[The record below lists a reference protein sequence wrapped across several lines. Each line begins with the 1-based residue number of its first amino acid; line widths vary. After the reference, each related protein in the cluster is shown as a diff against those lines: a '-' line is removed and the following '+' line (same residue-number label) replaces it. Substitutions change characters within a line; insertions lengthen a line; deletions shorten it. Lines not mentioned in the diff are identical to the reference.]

1 MITRL
6 TATNL
11 DILNSLTESLFTVDK
26 EFRILFMN
34 SAAEKLTGFNL
45 DDVKGKICKRVFECD
60 LCVKDCAIIKALESN
75 TPIHDLR
82 SIINTK
88 SGKKISIKLNATV
101 LHDNNHEPVGGV
113 VSFRKYDFNNDI
125 ESIESFYGIV
135 GSSKIMTDLFSL
147 VNEISL
153 SNAAVLIEGETGTGK
168 ELFANSIQATSVR
181 KDKCF
186 LKVNCSAIPHNLLAS
201 ELFGHAKGSFTD
213 ADKDRIGRFEIADKG
228 TIFLDEI
235 AEMPPSMQT
244 QLLRVLQ
251 EGTFE
256 RVGESVTRKVDVRV
270 IAATNMNIKDA
281 IKQGKFREDLYYRL
295 NVIPL
300 RVPPL
305 RERLDDIPL
314 LVSHFIQKFNP
325 QYNKKIYEIDEDAL
339 DILMQYNFPGNIR
352 ELENIIEYAFIR
364 TKKDSSICRCS
375 LPCYIKEQPDC
386 DKKILGKERQ
396 INADDLLLL
405 LRENKW
411 NKTKVA
417 ELLNVNR
424 TTLWRHLKEFG
435 IE

>member
-1 MITRL
+1 MLTEL

-60 LCVKDCAIIKALESN
+60 LCIKDCAIIKALESN

-88 SGKKISIKLNATV
+88 DGKKLSIKLNAAV
-101 LHDNNHEPVGGV
+101 LHDKNKEPIGGV
-113 VSFRKYDFNNDI
+113 VSFRKYDFYNDV

-135 GSSKIMTDLFSL
+135 GSSKVMLDLYNL

-168 ELFANSIQATSVR
+168 ELIANAIQATSIR
-181 KDKCF
+181 KDRCYI
-186 LKVNCSAIPHNLLAS
+186 KVNCSAIPPNLLAS
-201 ELFGHAKGSFTD
+201 ELFGHVKGSFTD
-213 ADKDRIGRFEIADKG
+213 ADKDRIGRFEMADKG

-235 AEMPPSMQT
+235 AEMPTSMQT

-270 IAATNMNIKDA
+270 IAATNMDIKEA
-281 IKQGKFREDLYYRL
+281 IKQGKFRGDLYYRL
-295 NVIPL
+295 NVIPFS
-300 RVPPL
+300 VPPL
-305 RERLDDIPL
+305 RKRMNDIPL
-314 LVSHFIQKFNP
+314 LVKHFIQKFNP
-325 QYNKKIYEIDEDAL
+325 QYSKRICEIDDDAL
-339 DILMQYNFPGNIR
+339 DILMQYNFPGNVR
-352 ELENIIEYAFIR
+352 ELENIIEYSFVR

-375 LPCYIKEQPDC
+375 LPCYLKEQEDC
-386 DKKILGKERQ
+386 DKKNFRVERQ
-396 INADDLLLL
+396 ITAEELLLL

-417 ELLNVNR
+417 ELLNINR